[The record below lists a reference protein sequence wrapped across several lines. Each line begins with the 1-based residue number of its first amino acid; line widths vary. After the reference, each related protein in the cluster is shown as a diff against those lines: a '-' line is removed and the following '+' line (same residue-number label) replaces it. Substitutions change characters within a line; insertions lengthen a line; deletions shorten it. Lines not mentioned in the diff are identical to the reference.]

1 MEIIV
6 NGRNA
11 DIHPNFRQYVEDK
24 VAKVELFYPRV
35 QRVNVELTH
44 EPNPARAET
53 AEKIELTVIGKG
65 PIIRAEARS
74 SDRYASVDIAAG
86 KLYERLR
93 RARDRAK
100 DHRRRKGR
108 IPKDAD
114 VTNIEQLQ
122 LEDAETVQE
131 LTQENQKSPS
141 DLKVGDSIEDQL
153 GDSPVIV
160 RQKLHEATLMSV
172 SEALYQMELV
182 GHNWFLFIDS
192 ETMQPCVV
200 YRRRGWTY
208 GVIRLDAVS
217 TPKESKD
224 QDDG

>member
-1 MEIIV
+1 MEIII

-11 DIHPNFRQYVEDK
+11 DIHPNFRQYVEEK
-24 VAKVELFYPRV
+24 VSKVELFYPRV

-44 EPNPARAET
+44 ENNPARAET
-53 AEKIELTVIGKG
+53 AEKIEVTVIGKG

-108 IPKDAD
+108 LPKDEE
-114 VTNIEQLQ
+114 VINIEELQ
-122 LEDAETVQE
+122 LEDATPAKVQHEQKTVA
-131 LTQENQKSPS
+131 
-141 DLKVGDSIEDQL
+141 DLKVGEQLEDQL

-160 RQKLHEATLMSV
+160 RQKLHEAQPMTL

-182 GHNWFLFIDS
+182 GHDFFLFIDA

-200 YRRRGWTY
+200 YHRRGWTY
-208 GVIRLDAVS
+208 GVIRLDAKVD
-217 TPKESKD
+217 TE
-224 QDDG
+224 